1 MYNKTSVLVDIYN
14 VLKEINKNNGI
25 IPTKQVL
32 KLDIHKSELYSS
44 IFFTF
49 CFIMIIEEK
58 KKYFNCLGK
67 RQAKTIKFF

>member
-49 CFIMIIEEK
+49 CFIMIIEEQM
-58 KKYFNCLGK
+58 NL
-67 RQAKTIKFF
+67 I